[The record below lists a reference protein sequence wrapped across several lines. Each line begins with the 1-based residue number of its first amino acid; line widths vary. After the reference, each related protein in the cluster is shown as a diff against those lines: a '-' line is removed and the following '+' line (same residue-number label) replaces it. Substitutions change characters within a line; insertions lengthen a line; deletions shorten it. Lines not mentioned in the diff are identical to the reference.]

1 MGLLQPFLAVAL
13 LVIKMKRSNSRTE
26 WKNPGENRKLS
37 TFPRYTRE
45 LRRLRKSWPLRTRAR
60 SLYLKPN
67 IGDVVQPRY
76 RTLFFLLVCAEY
88 QVHQVPMY
96 GGEQGA
102 CLHCVRTDYI
112 FAPPL
117 HPNWSRGKKIK
128 RHWSSI
134 QQSQ

>member
-76 RTLFFLLVCAEY
+76 SCFSSSYVRNIKCTKCRCT
-88 QVHQVPMY
+88 
-96 GGEQGA
+96 GA
-102 CLHCVRTDYI
+102 SKGPVYTAFELITSLHRHCTQTG
-112 FAPPL
+112 
-117 HPNWSRGKKIK
+117 HEGKK
-128 RHWSSI
+128 
-134 QQSQ
+134 